1 MLHYQKLEKRLF
13 LIIGERVQLES
24 SPLADTLRKVLTQ
37 DESGFTGLDQGSEI
51 TTLQGLFDEVEV
63 GGEGFVNRNEE
74 DEQGNEDDGKDEE
87 ESGDDGKDDEV
98 IEDDEDDE
106 EWREE
111 EEEIQCDTSPDLNL
125 LRNGLATSG

>member
-24 SPLADTLRKVLTQ
+24 SPLSDTLRKVLTQ

>member
-1 MLHYQKLEKRLF
+1 M
-13 LIIGERVQLES
+13 IIGERVQLES
-24 SPLADTLRKVLTQ
+24 SPLSDTLRKVLTQ

-51 TTLQGLFDEVEV
+51 TILQGLFDEEEV

-74 DEQGNEDDGKDEE
+74 DEQGNEEDGMDEAVSEDEGKDEE